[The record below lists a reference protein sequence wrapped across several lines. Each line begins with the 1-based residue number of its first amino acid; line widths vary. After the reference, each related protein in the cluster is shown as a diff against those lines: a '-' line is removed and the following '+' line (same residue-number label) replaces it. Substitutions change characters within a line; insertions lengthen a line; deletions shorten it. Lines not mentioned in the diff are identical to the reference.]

1 MFIKRTAF
9 IALLG
14 LSGLPQ
20 AQAIT
25 LPSGNCGLT
34 GSCLTYGD
42 FNVYSMAFLNVQA
55 GYGAPSGNDPY
66 SVQSSPGQISDG
78 VVFGTGATGTGLYEN
93 FSGMNDAYETPS
105 GGDVSFSTGGTSSAT
120 AVNSGSSVGLE
131 PISNPNGT
139 WNADI
144 SALHNFLLDPT
155 GLGPGGDFTPYFNLN
170 ETKSGAD
177 TLAGIDLLIWVHM
190 FVDNGLAST
199 DAGYLHKDFYLW
211 GNPLEFGGN
220 GTNTTSA
227 IGPNANNLN
236 NLAADQTAYDKQW
249 AYVHGTICADNATG
263 TVLGFGPCTAGQ
275 KAAGGSDID
284 QNLGAN
290 NAAFAVYNKELND
303 IIKGAPSLYTAFHM
317 DWRMSA
323 EDNGFEQGFLA
334 NNTKFSDTPPPPP
347 SVPEPFTLALL
358 GLGLLGMSRKL
369 LV

>member
-1 MFIKRTAF
+1 MLIKRTIF

-14 LSGLPQ
+14 LFGLPQ

-25 LPSGNCGLT
+25 LPSGSCGLS

-42 FNVYSMAFLNVQA
+42 FNVYSLAFLSVQA
-55 GYGAPSGNDPY
+55 GYGAPTANTPYYVPSG
-66 SVQSSPGQISDG
+66 VGQINNG
-78 VVFGTGATGTGLYEN
+78 VVFGTGSSGTAKPN

-105 GGDVSFSTGGTSSAT
+105 GTDVSFSTNGTDVVTTNNAGFTLASPAI
-120 AVNSGSSVGLE
+120 A

-144 SALHNFLLDPT
+144 SALHNFLA
-155 GLGPGGDFTPYFNLN
+155 GPNGGGDFIPYFNLN
-170 ETKSGAD
+170 ETKNGAD

-190 FVDNGLAST
+190 FVDNGLNKNEI
-199 DAGYLHKDFYLW
+199 GYQSKDFYLW
-211 GNPLEFGGN
+211 GNPMGTGN
-220 GTNTTSA
+220 PTFNPD
-227 IGPNANNLN
+227 GPDASNLN
-236 NLAADQTAYDKQW
+236 VINSPYDQADYDKQW

-263 TVLGFGPCTAGQ
+263 TVLGFGPCTSDQ
-275 KAAGGSDID
+275 KNAGGSDID

-303 IIKGAPSLYTAFHM
+303 IIKADSSIYTAFHM

-323 EDNGFEQGFLA
+323 EDNGYEQGFLA
-334 NNTKFSDTPPPPP
+334 NNTTLSDIPPPPP
-347 SVPEPFTLALL
+347 PVPEPFALALL

-369 LV
+369 LVR

>member
-9 IALLG
+9 IAFLG

-20 AQAIT
+20 AQAIN
-25 LPSGNCGLT
+25 LPSGSCSVS

-55 GYGAPSGNDPY
+55 GYGAPNGNDPY
-66 SVQSSPGQISDG
+66 NVQSSPGQISDG
-78 VVFGTGATGTGLYEN
+78 VVFGTGASGTGLYEN
-93 FSGMNDAYETPS
+93 FSGMNNAYETPS
-105 GGDVSFSTGGTSSAT
+105 GNAVSFSTGGTPSAT
-120 AVNSGSSVGLE
+120 AVNSGSSVAPP

-144 SALHNFLLDPT
+144 SALHNFLA
-155 GLGPGGDFTPYFNLN
+155 GPNGGGDFTPYFNLN
-170 ETKSGAD
+170 ETKNGAD

-227 IGPNANNLN
+227 VGPNANNLN

>member
-1 MFIKRTAF
+1 
-9 IALLG
+9 
-14 LSGLPQ
+14 
-20 AQAIT
+20 
-25 LPSGNCGLT
+25 
-34 GSCLTYGD
+34 
-42 FNVYSMAFLNVQA
+42 
-55 GYGAPSGNDPY
+55 
-66 SVQSSPGQISDG
+66 
-78 VVFGTGATGTGLYEN
+78 
-93 FSGMNDAYETPS
+93 
-105 GGDVSFSTGGTSSAT
+105 
-120 AVNSGSSVGLE
+120 
-131 PISNPNGT
+131 
-139 WNADI
+139 
-144 SALHNFLLDPT
+144 LHNFLLDPT
-155 GLGPGGDFTPYFNLN
+155 GVGPGGDFTPYFNLN

-190 FVDNGLAST
+190 WVDNE
-199 DAGYLHKDFYLW
+199 AGDKKDFYLW

-236 NLAADQTAYDKQW
+236 NLATDQTNYDKDW
-249 AYVHGTICADNATG
+249 AYVSGTICADNTTG
-263 TVLGFGPCTAGQ
+263 TVLGFGPCSADE

-303 IIKGAPSLYTAFHM
+303 IIKGSQSLYTSFHM

-323 EDNGFEQGFLA
+323 EDNGYEQGFLA
-334 NNTKFSDTPPPPP
+334 NNTTLSDIPPPPP

>member
-25 LPSGNCGLT
+25 LPSGSCGFA

-42 FNVYSMAFLNVQA
+42 FNVYSLAFLNVQA

-211 GNPLEFGGN
+211 GNPMGTGN
-220 GTNTTSA
+220 PAFNPA
-227 IGPNANNLN
+227 GPDANNLN
-236 NLAADQTAYDKQW
+236 NLAADQTNYDKQW

-263 TVLGFGPCTAGQ
+263 TVLGFGPCTAVQ

-303 IIKGAPSLYTAFHM
+303 IIKGGPSLYSAFHM
-317 DWRMSA
+317 EWRMSA

-334 NNTKFSDTPPPPP
+334 NNTTLSDIPPPPP
-347 SVPEPFTLALL
+347 PVPEPFTLALL

-369 LV
+369 LVR